1 MIIGIPVEQT
11 ENEGR
16 IAFIPESVQKLK
28 TKFENI
34 EIRVESGIGAKIR
47 RNDSEYTDAGAT
59 VVDRASIFAESD
71 LLLSV
76 HRPSTSEIGTMKKGA
91 MYLGFLD
98 PFNDDEAVEAFKA
111 QSVSAFSMEL
121 IPRTTKA
128 QKMDA
133 LSSQAS
139 LAGYVSVLY
148 AANQLDRILPMMMT
162 PAGTLSPARVFIIGA
177 GVAGLQAIATAKR
190 LGARVEAYD
199 TRPVVKEQVESLGAK
214 FVEIE
219 IGETGQTKDGYAK
232 ALTDEQLEMQRKG
245 MAKKCAQSDIIITTA
260 KLFGRPAP
268 TILTEDMVNGMKPG
282 SIIIDLAAETGG
294 NTAYTKAGEKVVQNG
309 VEIYGYSP
317 LESRVATHASQMY
330 SSNLTGFI
338 EEFFD
343 AESAKLD
350 PLGDDEI
357 LKGALVTHE
366 GAIVNELV
374 NSVKGNK

>member
-1 MIIGIPVEQT
+1 LIIGIPVEQT
-11 ENEGR
+11 TNEGR
-16 IAFIPESVQKLK
+16 VALIPESVAKLK
-28 TKFENI
+28 SKFEDI
-34 EIRVESGIGAKIR
+34 EIHIESGLGTSIRRSDSEYVESGAK
-47 RNDSEYTDAGAT
+47 
-59 VVDRASIFAESD
+59 VVDRTAILSQSD

-76 HRPSTSEIGTMKKGA
+76 HRPAESEIAQMKERA
-91 MYLGFLD
+91 LYLGFFD
-98 PFNDDEAVEAFKA
+98 PFNDEQGVESFQAKK
-111 QSVSAFSMEL
+111 VSAFSMEL

-162 PAGTLSPARVFIIGA
+162 PAGTLSPARILIIGA

-214 FVEIE
+214 FVQIDV
-219 IGETGQTKDGYAK
+219 GETGQTKDGYAK

-245 MAKKCAQSDIIITTA
+245 LAKKCAQSDIIITTA

-268 TILTEDMVNGMKPG
+268 TIITEDMVNGMKVG
-282 SIIIDLAAETGG
+282 SIIVDLAAETGG
-294 NTAYTKAGEKVVQNG
+294 NTAFTKAGEKVVQNG
-309 VEIYGYSP
+309 VEIFGFSP

-330 SSNLTGFI
+330 SSNLVGFI
-338 EEFFD
+338 EEFYD
-343 AESAKLD
+343 AETKKLD

-357 LKGALVTHE
+357 LKGALVTHNGE
-366 GAIVNELV
+366 IVNDLV